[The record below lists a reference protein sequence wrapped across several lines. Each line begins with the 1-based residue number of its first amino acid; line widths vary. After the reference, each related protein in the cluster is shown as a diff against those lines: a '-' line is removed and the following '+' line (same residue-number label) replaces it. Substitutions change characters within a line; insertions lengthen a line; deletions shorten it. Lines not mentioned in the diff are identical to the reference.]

1 MAEANKH
8 EKFSK
13 WIKEQIEKAGNLR
26 KASRDAGLVHGT
38 LIRAMAGEDLSL
50 NTLEAIAKWTGV
62 PLSNVLDIYAGT
74 EAPGREVE
82 LELVFL
88 FGKYPELRGVLEVAV
103 ENLDAEGLRDV
114 MRYIEFQAQKRREQ
128 R

>member
-13 WIKEQIEKAGNLR
+13 WIKEQIEKSGNLR
-26 KASRDAGLVHGT
+26 KASRDAGVVHGT
-38 LIRAMAGEDLSL
+38 FIRAMAGEDLSL

-74 EAPGREVE
+74 EATGREVE
-82 LELVFL
+82 TELVFL

-103 ENLDAEGLRDV
+103 EHLDDEGLRDV
-114 MRYIEFQAQKRREQ
+114 LRYIEFQAQKQREQ